1 MSLQSKIG
9 GGCCT
14 LFCFVFKKKF
24 DDLTLIVVEIR
35 ILYHHPLFWLW
46 PFGVYGLI
54 YPKGSYQHGT

>member
-14 LFCFVFKKKF
+14 LFSFVLKKKF

-35 ILYHHPLFWLW
+35 ILYHRPLFWLW
-46 PFGVYGLI
+46 PLGVYGSI
-54 YPKGSYQHGT
+54 CPKGSYQHDT